1 MWRSVALKIVKNTI
15 IARFIHRP
23 NRFQA
28 YVDIDGEE
36 TMVHVPNTGRC
47 REILIPGSSVILRE
61 ENGENRKTKYDL
73 IACYKQ
79 EKIINIDSQ
88 IPNKVVAEALNA
100 GRIGGLEGY
109 GKVEREKTYGTSRF
123 DFRLTDGNDTT
134 YFLEVKGVTLEE
146 SGVAMFP
153 DAPTER
159 GRKHLRELIDVRRNK
174 GGAGVLFLIQMR
186 DAYCFK
192 PHDERD
198 KQFGE
203 ALREASENGVDL
215 YAYNCDV
222 GENHITLMDSVPIL
236 L

>member
-1 MWRSVALKIVKNTI
+1 LKIDKKTI
-15 IARFIHRP
+15 RARFIHRP

-47 REILIPGSSVILRE
+47 REILVPGTTVVLRE

-73 IACYKQ
+73 IAGYKQ

-88 IPNKVVAEALNA
+88 IPNKVVEEALAA
-100 GRIGGLEGY
+100 GRIAGLEKY
-109 GKVEREKTYGTSRF
+109 GKIEREKTYGSSRF
-123 DFRLTDGNDTT
+123 DFRLTDEMDNS

-146 SGVAMFP
+146 GRVAMFP

-159 GRKHLRELIDVRRNK
+159 GRKHLRELIGAGRCG

-186 DAYCFK
+186 DADCFR

-198 KQFGE
+198 GLFGE
-203 ALREASENGVDL
+203 ALREAAGSGVDL
-215 YAYNCDV
+215 FAYNCEV
-222 GENHITLMDSVPIL
+222 GEDHITLLDRVPIL

>member
-1 MWRSVALKIVKNTI
+1 LKIEKKI
-15 IARFIHRP
+15 IMARFIHRP

-47 REILIPGSSVILRE
+47 REILLPGTSVVLRE
-61 ENGENRKTKYDL
+61 ENGEHRKTKYDL
-73 IACYKQ
+73 IAGFKQ
-79 EKIINIDSQ
+79 ERIINIDSQ
-88 IPNKVVAEALNA
+88 IPNKVVAEALEA
-100 GRIGGLEGY
+100 RKIAGLERY
-109 GKVEREKTYGTSRF
+109 VKVEREKTYGASRF
-123 DFRLTDGNDTT
+123 DFRLTDDCGET
-134 YFLEVKGVTLEE
+134 YYLEVKGVTLEE
-146 SGVAMFP
+146 DGVAMFP

-159 GRKHLRELIDVRRNK
+159 GRKHLRELIEVRRNS

-186 DAYCFK
+186 DADCFR

-198 KQFGE
+198 SLFGE

-215 YAYNCDV
+215 FAYNCDV
-222 GENHITLMDSVPIL
+222 GEDHITLLDKVEIL

>member
-1 MWRSVALKIVKNTI
+1 MKIEKKI
-15 IARFIHRP
+15 IKARFIYRP

-28 YVDIDGEE
+28 YVEIDGQE

-47 REILIPGSSVILRE
+47 REILVPGSQVVLRE

-73 IACYKQ
+73 IAGFKE

-88 IPNKVVAEALNA
+88 IPNKVVAEALEA
-100 GRIGGLEGY
+100 GRIAGLEGY
-109 GKVEREKTYGTSRF
+109 GKIEREKTYGASRF
-123 DFRLTDGNDTT
+123 DFRLTDGTDNP

-146 SGVAMFP
+146 NGVAMFP

-159 GRKHLRELIDVRRNK
+159 GTKHLRELIEARRNS

-203 ALREASENGVDL
+203 ALRAASENGVNL
-215 YAYNCDV
+215 FAYNCDV
-222 GENHITLMDSVPIL
+222 GEDHITLRDRVKIL

>member
-1 MWRSVALKIVKNTI
+1 LKIEKKTI
-15 IARFIHRP
+15 MARFIHRP

-47 REILIPGSSVILRE
+47 REILVPGSPVVLRE

-73 IACYKQ
+73 IAGFKE

-88 IPNKVVAEALNA
+88 IPNKVVAEALMA
-100 GRIGGLEGY
+100 RRIAGLEGY
-109 GKVEREKTYGTSRF
+109 GNIEREKTYGASRF
-123 DFRLTDGNDTT
+123 DFRLTEGLDNP

-146 SGVAMFP
+146 NGVAMFP
-153 DAPTER
+153 DAPTVR
-159 GRKHLRELIDVRRNK
+159 GTKHLRELIEVRRSH
-174 GGAGVLFLIQMR
+174 GGAGVLFLIQMS
-186 DAYCFK
+186 DAYCFR
-192 PHDERD
+192 PYDERD
-198 KQFGE
+198 KLFGE

-215 YAYNCDV
+215 FAYNCDV
-222 GENHITLMDSVPIL
+222 GEDHITLRDRVEIL

>member
-1 MWRSVALKIVKNTI
+1 MWRSAALKIEKKTI
-15 IARFIHRP
+15 MARFIHRP

-100 GRIGGLEGY
+100 GRIAGLEGY
-109 GKVEREKTYGTSRF
+109 GKVEREKTYGASRF
-123 DFRLTDGNDTT
+123 DFRLTDGKDTT

-159 GRKHLRELIDVRRNK
+159 GLKHLRELIDVRRNK

-186 DAYCFK
+186 DAHCFK

-222 GENHITLMDSVPIL
+222 GENHITLMESVPIL